1 MGKLVGIRNNS
12 YLVWRGSSKGGG
24 EEYEKKKESFDLS
37 YDVAIMH

>member
-1 MGKLVGIRNNS
+1 MGKLVGIRTNS
-12 YLVWRGSSKGGG
+12 YLVWRSSSKGG